1 MKITRIEIKNFRS
14 IAEVIIEPS
23 MFNVQVGQNNHGKTN
38 YFEALNWFFSGFS
51 TKDKPDT
58 ICRRGTN
65 LKSMSVVVTFSGLQA
80 AIANMSNET
89 KKKALQKIFNNNEDE
104 IAIKREGSDPRKRF
118 LLKPSGEW
126 SDPIGAD
133 KTWGDLLPKLEY
145 VSTQIAVHDING
157 YKKNSPIAEML
168 SGVLGAIIETDTQY
182 QEFKE
187 QFTKLFGDNNSPVR
201 VELNSLGSTVQG
213 YLQKQF
219 PDGTMVNFNVENP
232 IFDDLLKN
240 FTTEVDDGVVTS
252 AEEKG
257 DGMQRALMLAIIQ
270 AYADYRRERAIARK
284 FIFLIDEAE
293 LHLHPTAQR
302 ALKNALKEISTN
314 GEQVFINTHSSVL
327 ISDDDQDEKIFE
339 VKKNNGVTGIHEIE
353 EHDKQFVVFELLGG
367 SPADIL
373 LPKNFLIVEGASE
386 CAFLARIVDRFYPEY
401 KRILILSAEGNEIQQ
416 GRSMNMV
423 NKAYMPTKSIY
434 GGRVVILCDKPE
446 GREADFEKF
455 INSYKLKKDEDY
467 FILTQ
472 ASLEEYYPSP
482 WKKSSEETKE
492 LGKNREKVVL
502 AKKVAEEITQEQFEE
517 EMPLVF
523 NALQKAAER
532 AFD

>member
-14 IAEVIIEPS
+14 IAEVIIDPS

-58 ICRRGTN
+58 ICRRGTS
-65 LKSMSVVVTFSGLQA
+65 LKSMSVTVTFSGLRA

-89 KKKALQKIFNNNEDE
+89 KKKALQRIFNNNEDE
-104 IAIKREGSDPRKRF
+104 ITIKREGSEPKKRF
-118 LLKPSGEW
+118 LLTPSGEW
-126 SDPIGAD
+126 SDPMGAD
-133 KTWGDLLPKLEY
+133 RTWGDLLPKLEY

-157 YKKNSPIAEML
+157 YKKSSPIAEML
-168 SGVLGAIIETDTQY
+168 SGVLGAIIETDDQY
-182 QEFKE
+182 QAFKE
-187 QFTKLFGDNNSPVR
+187 QFTKLFGDNGSPVR
-201 VELNSLGSTVQG
+201 VELNTLGNTVQG

-232 IFDDLLKN
+232 IFEDLLKN

-302 ALKNALKEISTN
+302 ALKSALKEISTN

-339 VKKNNGVTGIHEIE
+339 VKKNNGVTCMHEIK

-373 LPKNFLIVEGASE
+373 LPKNFLIVEGVSE

-401 KRILILSAEGNEIQQ
+401 KRILILSAEGNETQQ

-423 NKAYMPTKSIY
+423 SKAYMPTKSIY

-455 INSYKLKKDEDY
+455 IDSYKLKKDEDY
-467 FILTQ
+467 FVLTQ

-482 WKKSSEETKE
+482 WKKSSEEVKE
-492 LGKNREKVVL
+492 LGKNRGKVTL
-502 AKKVAEEITQEQFEE
+502 AKRVAGEITQEQFEK

-532 AFD
+532 AFK

>member
-1 MKITRIEIKNFRS
+1 MKITKIEIKNFRS
-14 IAEVIIEPS
+14 IANVVINPS

-51 TKDKPDT
+51 TKDKPDA

-104 IAIKREGSDPRKRF
+104 ITIKREGSEPKKRF
-118 LLKPSGEW
+118 LLTPSGEW

-145 VSTQIAVHDING
+145 VSTQIVAHDING
-157 YKKNSPIAEML
+157 YKKSSPIAEML
-168 SGVLGAIIETDTQY
+168 SGVLGAIIETDAQY
-182 QEFKE
+182 QAFKE
-187 QFTKLFGDNNSPVR
+187 QFTKLFGDNDSPVR
-201 VELNSLGSTVQG
+201 VELNALGSTVQG

-232 IFDDLLKN
+232 IFEDLLKN

-270 AYADYRRERAIARK
+270 AYADYRREHAIARK

-327 ISDDDQDEKIFE
+327 MSDDNQDEKIFE
-339 VKKNNGVTGIHEIE
+339 VKKDNRVTGVHEIK
-353 EHDKQFVVFELLGG
+353 EHEKQFVVFELLGG

-373 LPKNFLIVEGASE
+373 LPKNFLIVEGISE
-386 CAFLARIVDRFYPEY
+386 CAFLTRIVDRFYPEY
-401 KRILILSAEGNEIQQ
+401 KGIFILSAEGNELQQ

-423 NKAYMPTKSIY
+423 SKAYMPMKSIY
-434 GGRVVILCDKPE
+434 RDRVVILCDKPE

-455 INSYKLKKDEDY
+455 IDSYKLKKDEDY
-467 FILTQ
+467 FVLTQ

-482 WKKSSEETKE
+482 WKKSSEEVKE
-492 LGKNREKVVL
+492 LGKNREKVTL
-502 AKKVAEEITQEQFEE
+502 AKKVAGEITQDQFEE
-517 EMPLVF
+517 EMPLVL
-523 NALQKAAER
+523 NALKKAAER

>member
-58 ICRRGTN
+58 ICRRGSN

-157 YKKNSPIAEML
+157 YKKSSPIAEML

-240 FTTEVDDGVVTS
+240 FTTDVD
-252 AEEKG
+252 

-339 VKKNNGVTGIHEIE
+339 VKCH
-353 EHDKQFVVFELLGG
+353 
-367 SPADIL
+367 
-373 LPKNFLIVEGASE
+373 
-386 CAFLARIVDRFYPEY
+386 
-401 KRILILSAEGNEIQQ
+401 
-416 GRSMNMV
+416 
-423 NKAYMPTKSIY
+423 
-434 GGRVVILCDKPE
+434 
-446 GREADFEKF
+446 
-455 INSYKLKKDEDY
+455 LK
-467 FILTQ
+467 
-472 ASLEEYYPSP
+472 
-482 WKKSSEETKE
+482 
-492 LGKNREKVVL
+492 
-502 AKKVAEEITQEQFEE
+502 
-517 EMPLVF
+517 
-523 NALQKAAER
+523 
-532 AFD
+532 